1 MGSVVM
7 GLTTYKKERVS
18 EGKRSL
24 AYEDNAYFIDL
35 QSVNGLLLVLRWPF
49 VFVGGAMVA

>member
-7 GLTTYKKERVS
+7 GLTTYKNERVS

-35 QSVNGLLLVLRWPF
+35 QSVNGLLLVLRRPF
-49 VFVGGAMVA
+49 VLVGG